1 MVLADEQT
9 SSCTPVEHHLE
20 LILAGVPSN
29 FPKDAHV
36 FAGWGNLRYVLP
48 WDLAVAG
55 SRHMAQSISTIHV
68 PMPVLR
74 KLAVS

>member
-20 LILAGVPSN
+20 LILAGVPPN

-48 WDLAVAG
+48 
-55 SRHMAQSISTIHV
+55 
-68 PMPVLR
+68 
-74 KLAVS
+74 